1 MIHKADSE
9 SRLVGAGSKK
19 RPLHTHY
26 DDLRDILLSSS
37 PSRQNRDDLKSLVMQ
52 IKTTGNLEAFDDD
65 GYSLLHLAV
74 MNDREDVAEL
84 LLRARANPDVEVQ
97 QKPDHEFDDDV
108 GSSPLHFARKISM
121 AELLLGVGERYG
133 ECFWKADPR
142 KANAHGDTPFD
153 IYVEYRN
160 VDMARFVINHLEDA
174 GKIISVSALA
184 MKIVDLESRS
194 TGGGDEYCRD
204 AGGFLSLLPEI
215 AARSTIDDAVRT
227 MRIYARDVHKLDR
240 KTAVYDI
247 LVEYLYQTSR

>member
-26 DDLRDILLSSS
+26 EDLRDILLSSS
-37 PSRQNRDDLKSLVMQ
+37 PSGQNRDDLKSLVMQ

-84 LLRARANPDVEVQ
+84 LLRAGVNPDVEVQ
-97 QKPDHEFDDDV
+97 KPNHEFDDDV

-121 AELLLGVGERYG
+121 GELLLGVEERCG

-153 IYVEYRN
+153 FYVEYSN
-160 VDMARFVINHLEDA
+160 VDMARFVIDHLEDA
-174 GKIISVSALA
+174 GKISVSALA
-184 MKIVDLESRS
+184 MKIVDLESLS
-194 TGGGDEYCRD
+194 TRGGDDYCRD
-204 AGGFLSLLPEI
+204 AAGFLSLLPEI
-215 AARSTIDDAVRT
+215 AARSTIDDTVRN
-227 MRIYARDVHKLDR
+227 MRIYARDVHELDR